1 MDFLAILIVFVLERY
16 RSFYP
21 KIQSDYWFF
30 RLEKLAHDFLG
41 RLQIAAGWQ
50 AALVIGIP
58 CVLLIQIEDMVEGKL
73 FGLPT
78 LALLVVVLIYSLGR
92 GDFTAQLERY
102 LTHWNSGDLQG
113 AWHLAQE
120 FSPAGDVIDTESA
133 EQLHNYASEAL
144 LYQGFERWFCVV
156 FWFCV
161 VGPWSALAY
170 RLARL
175 YGGQTA
181 AANGLQ
187 AAGPTTGFIQLMEW
201 LPARLLALS
210 FALVGNFPTTV
221 ACWRDQIRNVSIN
234 TAQFLHRCA
243 LAALVGDEMTT
254 TNNNNGSNAATA
266 ATLQAGAQ
274 MKGLKSLL
282 QRTAVAWLLILAVTV
297 LVFD

>member
-1 MDFLAILIVFVLERY
+1 MDFLAVLIVFVLERY
-16 RSFYP
+16 RGFYP
-21 KIQSDYWFF
+21 KIQSDQWFF
-30 RLEKLAHDFLG
+30 RLEKLGHDWLG
-41 RLQIAAGWQ
+41 RLKIPDVWQ

-58 CVLLIQIEDMVEGKL
+58 CVLLIQIEDMAEGKL
-73 FGLPT
+73 FGVPT

-92 GDFTAQLERY
+92 GDFTAQLESY
-102 LTHWNSGDLQG
+102 LAHWNSGDLQS

-120 FSPAGDVIDTESA
+120 FSPAGDVIDAESA

-156 FWFCV
+156 FWFAV
-161 VGPWSALAY
+161 LGPWSALAY

-181 AANGLQ
+181 AADGLRT
-187 AAGPTTGFIQLMEW
+187 AGPTTGFIQLMEW

-221 ACWRDQIRNVSIN
+221 ACWRDQIGSASIG
-234 TAQFLHRCA
+234 TAPLLHRCA
-243 LAALVGDEMTT
+243 LAGLVGDE
-254 TNNNNGSNAATA
+254 TA
-266 ATLQAGAQ
+266 ATTTDNGNNTASAANLQAGAQ
-274 MKGLKSLL
+274 IKGLKSLL